1 MAKAVLKERGLKK
14 IRLGIEGNP
23 DGWVGVGGVVVCLET
38 SWNVSD
44 LDLDMLSHAVQD
56 DVIA

>member
-1 MAKAVLKERGLKK
+1 M
-14 IRLGIEGNP
+14 
-23 DGWVGVGGVVVCLET
+23 DGWGWGVVVCLET

-44 LDLDMLSHAVQD
+44 LDVDMLSHAVRD